1 MFTPNFRYKEG
12 PAFYLLVAAGG
23 LVAALGVAA
32 AYYMEH
38 MGHIV
43 TNMTNQIPWALP
55 HVFAIFLIISASGVM
70 MVASIGTLF
79 GKNVYKPRARL
90 ACLLAIALLALSGCA
105 GSQSGS
111 AYSRSQTRG
120 EMHVRM
126 GVIESVRTVMIEG
139 TQSGVGAV
147 AGGVVGGIAGSNV
160 GQGKGSTVGSV
171 LGAVLGGVAGQAIEE
186 KTTKKEGLEITVK
199 LDSGQ
204 IIAVTQEADEQFRAG
219 EKVRVLSGS
228 GVTRVS
234 H

>member
-1 MFTPNFRYKEG
+1 M
-12 PAFYLLVAAGG
+12 
-23 LVAALGVAA
+23 
-32 AYYMEH
+32 
-38 MGHIV
+38 
-43 TNMTNQIPWALP
+43 
-55 HVFAIFLIISASGVM
+55 
-70 MVASIGTLF
+70 
-79 GKNVYKPRARL
+79 KPYRA
-90 ACLLAIALLALSGCA
+90 LAIAALTALALAGCA

-111 AYSRSQTRG
+111 AYSRAQTRG

-126 GVIESVRTVMIEG
+126 GVVESVRTVTIEG
-139 TQSGVGAV
+139 TQSGVGVV

-186 KTTKKEGLEITVK
+186 RTSKKDGLEITVK

-204 IIAVTQEADEQFRAG
+204 FIAVTQEADEQFRAG
-219 EKVRVLSGS
+219 DKVRVLSGS

>member
-1 MFTPNFRYKEG
+1 MSSR
-12 PAFYLLVAAGG
+12 LLVLAC
-23 LVAALGVAA
+23 AA
-32 AYYMEH
+32 AAT
-38 MGHIV
+38 IV
-43 TNMTNQIPWALP
+43 
-55 HVFAIFLIISASGVM
+55 
-70 MVASIGTLF
+70 
-79 GKNVYKPRARL
+79 
-90 ACLLAIALLALSGCA
+90 LSGCA

-126 GVIESVRTVMIEG
+126 GVIESVRTVTIEG

-160 GQGKGSTVGSV
+160 GQGRGSTVGSV

-186 KTTKKEGLEITVK
+186 KTSKKEGLEITIK

-204 IIAVTQEADEQFRAG
+204 IIAVTQEADEAFRAG
-219 EKVRVLSGS
+219 ERVRVLSGS
-228 GVTRVS
+228 GATRVS

>member
-1 MFTPNFRYKEG
+1 MNSYRSLALAVT
-12 PAFYLLVAAGG
+12 AVTLLV
-23 LVAALGVAA
+23 L
-32 AYYMEH
+32 
-38 MGHIV
+38 
-43 TNMTNQIPWALP
+43 T
-55 HVFAIFLIISASGVM
+55 
-70 MVASIGTLF
+70 
-79 GKNVYKPRARL
+79 
-90 ACLLAIALLALSGCA
+90 GCA

-126 GVIESVRTVMIEG
+126 GVIESVRTVTIEG
-139 TQSGVGAV
+139 TQSGVGTV

-160 GQGKGSTVGSV
+160 GQGRGSTVGSV

-186 KTTKKEGLEITVK
+186 KVSKKDGLEITVK

-219 EKVRVLSGS
+219 ERVRVLSGS
-228 GVTRVS
+228 GATRVS

>member
-1 MFTPNFRYKEG
+1 MNYR
-12 PAFYLLVAAGG
+12 LL
-23 LVAALGVAA
+23 ALAVAA
-32 AYYMEH
+32 A
-38 MGHIV
+38 
-43 TNMTNQIPWALP
+43 T
-55 HVFAIFLIISASGVM
+55 
-70 MVASIGTLF
+70 
-79 GKNVYKPRARL
+79 
-90 ACLLAIALLALSGCA
+90 LLAGCA

-111 AYSRSQTRG
+111 AYSRTQTRG

-126 GVIESVRTVMIEG
+126 GVVESVRTVLIEG

-147 AGGVVGGIAGSNV
+147 AGGVVGGVAGSNV
-160 GQGKGSTVGSV
+160 GQGRGSTVGSV

-186 KTTKKEGLEITVK
+186 RASKKDGLEITIK

-204 IIAVTQEADEQFRAG
+204 IIAVTQEADEQFHTG

>member
-1 MFTPNFRYKEG
+1 M
-12 PAFYLLVAAGG
+12 
-23 LVAALGVAA
+23 
-32 AYYMEH
+32 
-38 MGHIV
+38 
-43 TNMTNQIPWALP
+43 
-55 HVFAIFLIISASGVM
+55 
-70 MVASIGTLF
+70 
-79 GKNVYKPRARL
+79 KPFK
-90 ACLLAIALLALSGCA
+90 LLAAILTALALAGCA

-126 GVIESVRTVMIEG
+126 GVVDSVRTVRIEG

-147 AGGVVGGIAGSNV
+147 AGGAVGGVAGSNV
-160 GQGKGSTVGSV
+160 GHGKGSTVGSV

-186 KTTKKEGLEITVK
+186 RVSSKEGLEITIK
-199 LDSGQ
+199 LDGGQ

-219 EKVRVLSGS
+219 ERVRVLSGN

>member
-1 MFTPNFRYKEG
+1 
-12 PAFYLLVAAGG
+12 
-23 LVAALGVAA
+23 
-32 AYYMEH
+32 
-38 MGHIV
+38 
-43 TNMTNQIPWALP
+43 MT
-55 HVFAIFLIISASGVM
+55 S
-70 MVASIGTLF
+70 
-79 GKNVYKPRARL
+79 YR
-90 ACLLAIALLALSGCA
+90 LLAVAIAAVTMLVLTGCA

-126 GVIESVRTVMIEG
+126 GVVESVRQVTIEG

-147 AGGVVGGIAGSNV
+147 AGGVVGGVAGSNV

-204 IIAVTQEADEQFRAG
+204 IIAVTQEADEQFRTG
-219 EKVRVLSGS
+219 DRVLVLSGS
-228 GVTRVS
+228 GATLVS